1 MILVRQ
7 VFETEWGKSQEVVEM
22 FKQGAEMLRRNLGAT
37 TRVRLLT
44 DLSGPFHIVVQEI
57 EAENLGEWER
67 TRAAI
72 FSDPEWQQMTSRRP
86 PPFRSGH
93 AEFYTIESTLEP

>member
-7 VFETEWGKSQEVVEM
+7 VFETEWGKSQAVVEM
-22 FKQGAEMLRRNLGAT
+22 FKQGAELVRRNIGT
-37 TRVRLLT
+37 TARVRILT
-44 DLSGPFHIVVQEI
+44 DLSGPYNIVVQEI
-57 EAENLGEWER
+57 EVESLAEWER

-72 FSDPEWQQMTSRRP
+72 FADPEWQQMTSSGP